1 MISSREKSIWICPSI
16 LLLMNLMRFL
26 SIQGLLT
33 GTHKWSMCTS
43 SCIIRWIHYWN
54 LITLRTLWIA
64 LQGMLISWT
73 ISRGG
78 QRMSFAMFFMTN
90 SLSKDLD
97 IFSLIDWKSLLSSLF
112 SMKVAFKAIICI
124 CDQKSF
130 NNLVITLQEEDFM
143 DDISME
149 YKFY

>member
-1 MISSREKSIWICPSI
+1 
-16 LLLMNLMRFL
+16 
-26 SIQGLLT
+26 
-33 GTHKWSMCTS
+33 
-43 SCIIRWIHYWN
+43 
-54 LITLRTLWIA
+54 
-64 LQGMLISWT
+64 
-73 ISRGG
+73 
-78 QRMSFAMFFMTN
+78 MSFPMFFTTN

-149 YKFY
+149 YEFY